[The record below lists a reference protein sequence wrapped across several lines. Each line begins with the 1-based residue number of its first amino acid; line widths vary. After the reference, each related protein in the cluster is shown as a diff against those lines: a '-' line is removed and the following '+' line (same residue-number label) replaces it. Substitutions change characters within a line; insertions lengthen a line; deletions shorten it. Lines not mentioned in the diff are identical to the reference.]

1 MTNSHGSN
9 LFQCIEDQS
18 KKIHIVLQDF
28 RQASLQ
34 MKIIKIPLN
43 FLQYHK
49 RPNFPNKFTKLLFEN
64 NNKLKLFIGNWNK
77 I

>member
-1 MTNSHGSN
+1 MTNYP
-9 LFQCIEDQS
+9 FRP
-18 KKIHIVLQDF
+18 KKYIVLQDF

-43 FLQYHK
+43 FLQYDK
-49 RPNFPNKFTKLLFEN
+49 RPNFPNKITKFLFEN